1 MCDDCFC
8 DNFPWLKLATEKEQE
23 HYKFTDFFI
32 YLFFALNVAG
42 KLQGNMSCG
51 VYLDIWAIYLCVCL
65 WGRENF
71 PALLFLCS
79 LPQSAADGL
88 CHMAYKDRLTMN
100 QSLSLIETL
109 ASWCQTSDQNLDAL
123 IINTGKICLPVLL
136 RLP

>member
-32 YLFFALNVAG
+32 FLFFALNVAG
-42 KLQGNMSCG
+42 KLQGNK
-51 VYLDIWAIYLCVCL
+51 CVCL

-88 CHMAYKDRLTMN
+88 CHMAYKDRLTIN

-109 ASWCQTSDQNLDAL
+109 AS
-123 IINTGKICLPVLL
+123 
-136 RLP
+136 